1 MKNIKLKA
9 RNIAVFFWANNAYNA
24 VVLTDGEYWICCDKF
39 DDIDLYSENAVD
51 DIRHYIST
59 TDFNNFADMWTEFSQ
74 DISGVSPTVGRNF
87 GAEFSRHELEFCGM
101 IYE

>member
-24 VVLTDGEYWICCDKF
+24 VIMTDGEYWICCDKF
-39 DDIDLYSENAVD
+39 DDIDLYTENAVD
-51 DIRHYIST
+51 IIRHYIST
-59 TDFNNFADMWTEFSQ
+59 TDFNNFADMWAEFSQ
-74 DISGVSPTVGRNF
+74 DISGLSPTVGRNF
-87 GAEFSRHELEFCGM
+87 GAEFPRNDLQFCGM